1 MLQVDHAEPHQDEK
15 PVFRSDFTGAGRLP
29 ATERTSNSM
38 QIYSTDDHP
47 PSTPS
52 LSATVRII
60 DHTKYSCE
68 QPWPISESVNQ
79 PTAGELRGR
88 ASGEG
93 DDVDAD
99 RRQDGGGGGGGG
111 GGAIGHVVEVVAVA
125 VVVVQL
131 AVVMA

>member
-1 MLQVDHAEPHQDEK
+1 MNE
-15 PVFRSDFTGAGRLP
+15 
-29 ATERTSNSM
+29 SN
-38 QIYSTDDHP
+38 
-47 PSTPS
+47 
-52 LSATVRII
+52 
-60 DHTKYSCE
+60 E
-68 QPWPISESVNQ
+68 PISESAN
-79 PTAGELRGR
+79 GR
-88 ASGEG
+88 RIEEGLQG